1 MQILAKAVAIL
12 VLLIMGALTF
22 HALNRLIGGLL
33 L

>member
-1 MQILAKAVAIL
+1 MQTLAKAVAIL
-12 VLLIMGALTF
+12 VLLTMGALTF